1 MAEFSCSFNEN
12 HFMLNHKR
20 QYHNNEVQLES
31 RIMTMLCYHYI
42 PLVYSIPVTS
52 YKAYQRFLVSFV
64 ISHNRN
70 QIINISIAVIRML

>member
-1 MAEFSCSFNEN
+1 MAEFSYSFNKN

-20 QYHNNEVQLES
+20 QYHNNDVQLEI
-31 RIMTMLCYHYI
+31 RLMNRLCYHYI

-64 ISHNRN
+64 ISNNRKEN
-70 QIINISIAVIRML
+70 IKISIAGIRML